1 MSFVGEHSPVLKPTA
16 QVALQGRQT
25 RFAPAVCMSDVK
37 PALHWHAFVT
47 AFQLA
52 LPPAEEAE
60 AGQVVQPA

>member
-1 MSFVGEHSPVLKPTA
+1 MSFVGEHSPVLKPVLQA
-16 QVALQGRQT
+16 ELQGRQT
-25 RFAPAVCMSDVK
+25 RVAPAVCMSDVK